1 MTFPRLSALYG
12 AALFCLLPSLARAEA
27 PAAGF
32 VPATGFLD
40 RTIKDA
46 DGKEAKYVLFVPDG
60 YKADGSKAYPVILF
74 LHGSGETGDE
84 GKKQAGTGLGP
95 AIRNQEKD
103 GKHFPFFAVFPQSQ
117 ERNWKA
123 DSKDGQRAVAILD
136 AVEKDYK
143 IDEKRQY
150 LTGLSM
156 GGFGTWSLAEKYPD
170 RWAAIVP
177 VCGGGNPADV
187 KAIKDIPCWVFH
199 GDADKAVNV
208 EKGRQMV
215 AALKEAGAKPK
226 FTEYPGV
233 GHNSWDKAYATPEL
247 YEWLLEQHK

>member
-1 MTFPRLSALYG
+1 MTFPRLSALFG
-12 AALFCLLPSLARAEA
+12 AALFCLLSSLAHAEA
-27 PAAGF
+27 P
-32 VPATGFLD
+32 VHGFLD

-60 YKADGSKAYPVILF
+60 YKADKAYPVILF
-74 LHGSGETGDE
+74 LHGSGETGDD
-84 GKKQAGTGLGP
+84 GKKQAAVGLAP
-95 AIRNQEKD
+95 AIRNQEKA
-103 GKHFPFFAVFPQSQ
+103 GKHFPFFAVFPQAQ
-117 ERNWKA
+117 EHTWKA
-123 DSKDGQRAVAILD
+123 ASKESQRAIAILD
-136 AVEKDYK
+136 AVEKEYK

-177 VCGGGNPADV
+177 VCGGGDPANV
-187 KAIKDIPCWVFH
+187 KDIKDIPCWVFH

-233 GHNSWDKAYATPEL
+233 GHNSWDKAYTTSEL
-247 YEWLLEQHK
+247 YDWLLEQHK

>member
-1 MTFPRLSALYG
+1 MTFPRLSALFG
-12 AALFCLLPSLARAEA
+12 AALFCLLSSLAHAEA
-27 PAAGF
+27 P
-32 VPATGFLD
+32 VHGFLD

-60 YKADGSKAYPVILF
+60 YKADKAYPVILF
-74 LHGSGETGDE
+74 LHGSGETGDD
-84 GKKQAGTGLGP
+84 GKKQAAVGLAP
-95 AIRNQEKD
+95 AIRNQEKA
-103 GKHFPFFAVFPQSQ
+103 GKHFPFFAVFPQAQ
-117 ERNWKA
+117 EHTWKA
-123 DSKDGQRAVAILD
+123 ASKESQRAIAILD
-136 AVEKDYK
+136 AVEKEYK

-177 VCGGGNPADV
+177 VCGGGDPANV
-187 KAIKDIPCWVFH
+187 KDIKDIPCWVFH

-233 GHNSWDKAYATPEL
+233 GHNSWDKAYATSEL
-247 YEWLLEQHK
+247 YDWLLEQHK